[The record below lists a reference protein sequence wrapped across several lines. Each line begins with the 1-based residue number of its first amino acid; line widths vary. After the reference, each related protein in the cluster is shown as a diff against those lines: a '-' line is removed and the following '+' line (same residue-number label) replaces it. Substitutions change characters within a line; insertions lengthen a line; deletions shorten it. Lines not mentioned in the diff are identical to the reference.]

1 MENEIEHLRGELSIL
16 SELEMGTNVKGK
28 MCRKLNRKYNWK
40 KENRAGVKE
49 PVKRRMQLK
58 SQRMQVYEK
67 RRKFCCP
74 SLIFKNDTK
83 KLFREIRKEKITIN
97 ETPAINAIERFF
109 GKIWS
114 GEKHFN
120 EKAE

>member
-67 RRKFCCP
+67 RRKFYCP